1 MSTNPTTNSTPAEG
15 AAAPA
20 KPKMPTT
27 ERVIKSELNTPFH
40 FDYCFDI
47 VKGNGSDMHAT
58 TVQNLL
64 DVNINWGEFLPV
76 SWLPPSALLQLCW
89 TPVTSLNLPYF

>member
-27 ERVIKSELNTPFH
+27 ERVIKSKRIHRILTAALTLYVAMAEA
-40 FDYCFDI
+40 C
-47 VKGNGSDMHAT
+47 MHQSVVA
-58 TVQNLL
+58 VQNLP
-64 DVNINWGEFLPV
+64 DVNFSLFHCFMPFAL
-76 SWLPPSALLQLCW
+76 STLLQLCW
-89 TPVTSLNLPYF
+89 TPVTSLNSP